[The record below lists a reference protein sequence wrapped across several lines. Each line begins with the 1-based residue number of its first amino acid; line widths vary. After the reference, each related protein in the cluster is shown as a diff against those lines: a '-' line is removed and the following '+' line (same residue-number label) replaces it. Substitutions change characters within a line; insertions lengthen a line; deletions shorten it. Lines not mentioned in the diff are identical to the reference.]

1 MARGRSPNR
10 DKSFELWR
18 ESGAKRLLKDIA
30 EELGVSETLVRK
42 WKNQDKWEEK
52 FSLPNRMVTLP
63 KEGDRNSNVTNEPPV
78 KRSHGAPKGNQN
90 RYVHGLYANP
100 TMDMIP
106 REEMQRLQQID
117 FSDEETLIIDEIIL
131 LTSRERQLLE
141 SIQKYQDQ
149 KNGLSLDGVIRRTV
163 ESEGVKGSRAKQVET
178 TTRTRDVF
186 DVIQKLQA
194 ELTKVQKEKRQYL
207 SELRILRA
215 QKAQSPKEDNTH
227 ERILQEFDDEDLRK
241 LVKGETS

>member
-1 MARGRSPNR
+1 MPRARSPNR
-10 DKSFELWR
+10 DKAFELWR

-52 FSLPNRMVTLP
+52 LSLPNAMVTLP
-63 KEGDRNSNVTNEPPV
+63 KESNGNSNVTNEPPP
-78 KRSHGAPKGNQN
+78 KRRRGAPKGNQN

-106 REEMQRLQQID
+106 ENEMQRLQQID

-131 LTSRERQLLE
+131 LTSRERQLME

-149 KNGLSLDGVIRRTV
+149 KNGLSLDGVTRRTV
-163 ESEGVKGSRAKQVET
+163 ESEGVKGSRSKQVET

-207 SELRILRA
+207 SELRILRT
-215 QKAQSPKEDNTH
+215 QKTQTPKEDNTH
-227 ERILQEFDDEDLRK
+227 ERVLQEFSDKELRA
-241 LVKGETS
+241 LIEGDS